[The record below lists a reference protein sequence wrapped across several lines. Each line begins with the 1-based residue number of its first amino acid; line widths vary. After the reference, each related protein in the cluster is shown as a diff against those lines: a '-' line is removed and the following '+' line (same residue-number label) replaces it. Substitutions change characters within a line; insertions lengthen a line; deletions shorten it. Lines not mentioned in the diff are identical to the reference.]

1 MKEKFKE
8 IYNSNKG
15 WWDSFT
21 SCFVGTLLGIG
32 ITFGLSDIIEKK
44 NQQEMQRKI
53 TVLSMSNLRNN
64 IDSFK
69 SLEKA
74 YLHTDSVFQEV
85 LRYYPDSVN
94 YIPRELVSQFFTELT
109 TFKITDE
116 FSYSDN
122 VFSSNIEVWESIDN
136 LETIAI
142 INDIISLKGMTYN
155 IVNKLNDL
163 KRKSL
168 DNVSNELTF
177 VNITDIGNS
186 GFEIKSFVKDVR
198 AGNIDSFMKRLTTF
212 FADTPYELARDLE
225 LHYQNV
231 MFILF
236 KLLGFYT
243 HAEYHTSE
251 GRIDMVVKTQDY
263 IYVIEFKLD
272 GTAEEAMQQ
281 IESKNYALP
290 FECDG
295 RKVVKIGV
303 NFSYENRNVEKWIVK
318 C

>member
-44 NQQEMQRKI
+44 NQEEMQRKI

-74 YLHTDSVFQEV
+74 YLHTDSVFREV

-94 YIPRELVSQFFTELT
+94 YIPKELVSQFFTELT

-177 VNITDIGNS
+177 VNITDIGHKAAIKTFLDNKQNVNHLFFFGWQAKLLSVVVEAYETFFKNS
-186 GFEIKSFVKDVR
+186 LKNL
-198 AGNIDSFMKRLTTF
+198 NIDEREF
-212 FADTPYELARDLE
+212 D
-225 LHYQNV
+225 
-231 MFILF
+231 FI
-236 KLLGFYT
+236 KG
-243 HAEYHTSE
+243 EYDFS
-251 GRIDMVVKTQDY
+251 IN
-263 IYVIEFKLD
+263 
-272 GTAEEAMQQ
+272 
-281 IESKNYALP
+281 KNN
-290 FECDG
+290 DI
-295 RKVVKIGV
+295 R
-303 NFSYENRNVEKWIVK
+303 
-318 C
+318 